1 MVGLDAGGGAGGGG
15 LAAARE
21 AVAWDVNHS
30 LLLTSDRLGYFCRN
44 PLRWTEVSN
53 LKIGDYRKWMVIIA
67 AGTLLVSI
75 LRLWI
80 GQ

>member
-1 MVGLDAGGGAGGGG
+1 M
-15 LAAARE
+15 
-21 AVAWDVNHS
+21 
-30 LLLTSDRLGYFCRN
+30 
-44 PLRWTEVSN
+44 EVIG
-53 LKIGDYRKWMVIIA
+53 LKIHEYRRWMVIIA

>member
-1 MVGLDAGGGAGGGG
+1 
-15 LAAARE
+15 
-21 AVAWDVNHS
+21 
-30 LLLTSDRLGYFCRN
+30 
-44 PLRWTEVSN
+44 LRWMEVIE
-53 LKIGDYRKWMVIIA
+53 LDMRDYRKWMVIIA

>member
-1 MVGLDAGGGAGGGG
+1 MAVGRVYLDRFLTLRRLAWPCRKPLWWMEVIG
-15 LAAARE
+15 LKLE
-21 AVAWDVNHS
+21 A
-30 LLLTSDRLGYFCRN
+30 
-44 PLRWTEVSN
+44 
-53 LKIGDYRKWMVIIA
+53 YRKWMVIIA